1 MSNAVSHI
9 YIHIQSKWTNFCKFL
24 IGANKYSSKLACKNE
39 GGRYPLAI
47 SATLLSIKYWM
58 HINDDEIPKTHNKFT
73 FQSLIY
79 GDEINS
85 SYGEYIKNW
94 V

>member
-1 MSNAVSHI
+1 MLFHI
-9 YIHIQSKWTNFCKFL
+9 YTYISYLNGQFCKFL

-47 SATLLSIKYWM
+47 STTLLSIKYWM

-73 FQSLIY
+73 FQSLII

-85 SYGEYIKNW
+85 SYGE
-94 V
+94 